1 MARWKIKML
10 KQMDQLHIESPIYYI
25 KKRTERKQINKTAKQ
40 EVKTKKKE
48 MKLITPKRLYDV
60 S

>member
-1 MARWKIKML
+1 
-10 KQMDQLHIESPIYYI
+10 MDQLHIESPIYYI
-25 KKRTERKQINKTAKQ
+25 KKRTERKQINKTAKP